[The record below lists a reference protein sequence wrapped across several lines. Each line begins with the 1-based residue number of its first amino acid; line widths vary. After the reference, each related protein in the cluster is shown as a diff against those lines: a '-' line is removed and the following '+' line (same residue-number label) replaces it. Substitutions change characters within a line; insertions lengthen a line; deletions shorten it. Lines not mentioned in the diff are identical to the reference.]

1 MLQQEA
7 RQTWAF
13 LTFLEVLTMN
23 AQDKIKQQV
32 TGNPIVLYMKGTPD
46 APMCG
51 FSASAVQI
59 LEACGVENVATVDVL
74 SDQDVRQGIK
84 EHSNWPTIPQLYVN
98 GEFVGGADIMREM
111 YQSGE
116 LQKLFGK

>member
-1 MLQQEA
+1 
-7 RQTWAF
+7 
-13 LTFLEVLTMN
+13 MN

-51 FSASAVQI
+51 FSAAAVQI

-74 SDQDVRQGIK
+74 SDQDVGQGIK
-84 EHSNWPTIPQLYVN
+84 EYSNWPAIPQLHVN
-98 GEFVGGADIMREM
+98 GEFEGGAYIVREK
-111 YQSGE
+111 YHSGE
-116 LQKLFGK
+116 LER

>member
-7 RQTWAF
+7 RHTWAF
-13 LTFLEVLTMN
+13 LIFLEVLIMN

-84 EHSNWPTIPQLYVN
+84 EYSNWPTIPQLYVN